1 MAIPGSKPADRP
13 TVNRNKPTVDWTE
26 VPNEPYTGS
35 HPELPDVRQ
44 SLDKSGIVTEV
55 PYSDATRKWWSSLSA
70 MPHCV
75 LWHDSDWA
83 YALDTAVVHDQASYG
98 SVSAMAELRLREKS
112 LGTTFDARRDL
123 RIRYVDVQPEVL
135 AVVDELDQRRT
146 RLLNA

>member
-1 MAIPGSKPADRP
+1 MATPGAKPSDRP
-13 TVNRNKPTVDWTE
+13 TVHRNKPAVDWTE
-26 VPNEPYTGS
+26 VTNEPYKGS
-35 HPELPDVRQ
+35 HPDLPDVRQ
-44 SLDKSGIVTEV
+44 SVDKSGIVTET
-55 PYSDATRKWWSSLSA
+55 PYSDATRRWWGSLSA

-75 LWHDSDWA
+75 LWQDSDWA

-123 RIRYVDVQPEVL
+123 RIRYVNVEHEPL
-135 AVVDELDQRRT
+135 AVVDELDDRRR

>member
-1 MAIPGSKPADRP
+1 MALPGRKPSDRP
-13 TVNRNKPTVDWTE
+13 IVHRNKPAVDWTD
-26 VPNEPYTGS
+26 VTAEPYTGPS
-35 HPELPDVRQ
+35 PDLPEVRQ
-44 SLDKSGIVTEV
+44 TVDKNGLVSEI
-55 PYSDATRKWWSSLSA
+55 PYSNATRKWWSSVSS

-123 RIRYVDVQPEVL
+123 RIRYVEPETESL
-135 AVVDELDQRRT
+135 AIVDELDDRRR
-146 RLLNA
+146 RLLDA

>member
-1 MAIPGSKPADRP
+1 MAIPGAKPSNRP
-13 TVNRNKPTVDWTE
+13 TVHRNKPAVDWTD

-35 HPELPDVRQ
+35 HPDLPDTRPTV
-44 SLDKSGIVTEV
+44 DKSGIVSDV
-55 PYSDATRKWWSSLSA
+55 PYSEATRRWWSSISS

-75 LWHDSDWA
+75 LWHESDWA

-123 RIRYVDVQPEVL
+123 RIRYVDSEPQAL
-135 AVVDELDQRRT
+135 AVVEDLDKRRT

>member
-1 MAIPGSKPADRP
+1 
-13 TVNRNKPTVDWTE
+13 
-26 VPNEPYTGS
+26 
-35 HPELPDVRQ
+35 
-44 SLDKSGIVTEV
+44 
-55 PYSDATRKWWSSLSA
+55 

-123 RIRYVDVQPEVL
+123 RIRYVEPETESL
-135 AVVDELDQRRT
+135 AIVDELDDRRR
-146 RLLNA
+146 RLLDA